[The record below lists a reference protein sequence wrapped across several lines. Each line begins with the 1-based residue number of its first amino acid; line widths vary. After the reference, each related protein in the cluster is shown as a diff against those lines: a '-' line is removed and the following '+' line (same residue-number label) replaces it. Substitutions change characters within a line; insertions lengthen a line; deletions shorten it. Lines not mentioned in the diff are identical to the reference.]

1 MKMFRKFIS
10 FAAMAALMVSAG
22 SCQKEITDGI
32 DDGGA
37 KVSLTLQTVD
47 QQTRAIADASN
58 IDILH
63 WEIYPEDVLDA
74 AKPLAKGSERDTDGD
89 GVFTLDLSLILDQT
103 YNFIFWA
110 QVDPEEGKEHYDVSD
125 LRRVGI
131 KTYDDEKANDES
143 RAAFFAY
150 ETIHVS
156 GSIEETITLYRPFSQ
171 LNLGTETYDV
181 SSLNLT
187 ESLKVNYSEITAYG
201 IADTFNTLTG
211 EGEGSQ
217 DVHFQK
223 AVTPNGDRDATEKI
237 LDVNNTTYYWLGMN
251 YLIVNGNADNVK
263 VDMTFH
269 TTHGNVDI
277 SIDNVPVRENYRT
290 NIIGDLLTSDAIFQ
304 IVVDERFQQP
314 DIIVGDEGGST
325 EGGEQ
330 PIPDFEMV
338 KANITEGVDLSD
350 NTIVGKAYSA
360 SGTGELIIK

>member
-1 MKMFRKFIS
+1 
-10 FAAMAALMVSAG
+10 MVSAG

-201 IADTFNTLTG
+201 IADTFNTITG
-211 EGEGSQ
+211 EGEGSRE
-217 DVHFQK
+217 VHFQQNI
-223 AVTPNGDRDATEKI
+223 TPNGDEDAVKKI
-237 LDVNNTTYYWLGMN
+237 LEVNNTSY
-251 YLIVNGNADNVK
+251 
-263 VDMTFH
+263 
-269 TTHGNVDI
+269 
-277 SIDNVPVRENYRT
+277 
-290 NIIGDLLTSDAIFQ
+290 
-304 IVVDERFQQP
+304 
-314 DIIVGDEGGST
+314 
-325 EGGEQ
+325 
-330 PIPDFEMV
+330 
-338 KANITEGVDLSD
+338 
-350 NTIVGKAYSA
+350 
-360 SGTGELIIK
+360 